1 DRHHVARAGQPHP
14 GGRRRAAVAAAQPRG
29 APLARVPGTGGP
41 GVGNRARRDRGRVHP
56 AADEPGRLM
65 EKHLLLVFTRP
76 VEGREEEFN
85 RWYDGQ
91 HLRDVAGLP
100 GIVSG
105 QRYQFAEASRNSS
118 VQAPDMG
125 YLAIYEVPA
134 GQLENAKAALAE
146 TSAERR

>member
-1 DRHHVARAGQPHP
+1 
-14 GGRRRAAVAAAQPRG
+14 
-29 APLARVPGTGGP
+29 
-41 GVGNRARRDRGRVHP
+41 
-56 AADEPGRLM
+56 M

-85 RWYDGQ
+85 AWYDGQ

-105 QRYQFAEASRNSS
+105 QRYRFREASRNSS
-118 VQAPDMG
+118 LRAPELG

-134 GQLENAKAALAE
+134 GQLETAKAALAE
-146 TSAERR
+146 TSAERRAAAGGRPVRVPGSPAIAPEHISYWFTAIGEPVVSEADSD